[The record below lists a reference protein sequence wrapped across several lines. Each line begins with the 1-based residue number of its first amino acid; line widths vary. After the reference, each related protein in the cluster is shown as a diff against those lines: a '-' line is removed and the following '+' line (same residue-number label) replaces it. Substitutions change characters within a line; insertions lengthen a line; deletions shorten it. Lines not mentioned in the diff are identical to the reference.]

1 MVVVV
6 CVVVRT
12 IVALGRCQR
21 RKGTELVGAVEADL
35 KTKVAA
41 VIEEVEGNLAT
52 PTVLLRR
59 SPTPSLR
66 RSIHSKLKMLSA
78 RSTTSHPGKCS
89 HPLYYPI

>member
-1 MVVVV
+1 M

-12 IVALGRCQR
+12 IVALGR

-52 PTVLLRR
+52 PTMLLRR

-89 HPLYYPI
+89 HSLYYPI